1 MTNVLPAGNI
11 CPSGK
16 IGRAGTAQPRTST
29 RSDVLGSGTGNYGH
43 GSIMWGG
50 SVSATNPG
58 STNFQEATKRGNEYY
73 KRGLFL
79 DALRWYDKA
88 ASVSPDNASCRSN
101 RAAAL
106 IGLGRIGEALREC
119 EEAVRLDPMNEKAH
133 HRLAGLNLR

>member
-1 MTNVLPAGNI
+1 MSNVLPAGNI

-16 IGRAGTAQPRTST
+16 IGRVGPAQPRTST

-50 SVSATNPG
+50 CVPAASS
-58 STNFQEATKRGNEYY
+58 NFQEATKRGNEYY
-73 KRGLFL
+73 KKGLFL

-88 ASVSPDNASCRSN
+88 VSVSPENASCKSN

-119 EEAVRLDPMNEKAH
+119 EEAVRLDPTNEKAQ
-133 HRLAGLNLR
+133 HRLAMLNLR